1 MPLPRYGDA
10 DYISNRLLHEEM
22 SYNIEDFIFEFDI
35 LYTKLNQGQSKVF
48 HNIITSCQEKK
59 GEIFFVN
66 ASGGTGKT
74 FLWKTIITKLRSDS
88 KIVLAVASSGIA
100 SLLLP
105 GGRTSH
111 SRFKI
116 PLQPHETSCCYI
128 TKQLNLADLI

>member
-1 MPLPRYGDA
+1 MLR
-10 DYISNRLLHEEM
+10 
-22 SYNIEDFIFEFDI
+22 
-35 LYTKLNQGQSKVF
+35 K
-48 HNIITSCQEKK
+48 KK

-66 ASGGTGKT
+66 GSGGTGNT
-74 FLWKTIITKLRSDS
+74 YLWKTIITKLRSDG
-88 KIVLAVASSGIA
+88 KIVLAIASSGIQ

-105 GGRTSH
+105 GGRNSH